1 MKRHVIVLLLLV
13 LLLFLAAPSLLSAG
27 AETTSQAE
35 VEAELGRE
43 VEKYIESLDLS
54 EFEAYLTS
62 LDTPTDLSKRGVRD
76 LIRALVKGEIPLDT
90 ANLLSYFAENAL
102 GALSGMLAS
111 LLTVMIIAVMSSVLS
126 GLTSGFVQK
135 QTIEIVHY
143 VFYTLVVS
151 LVFVKV
157 GAIVKECRAFC
168 DGVSKLT
175 DSVFP
180 PLITLMSALGG
191 GVSSSIYKPQI
202 AFFTAIISKVFGNVI
217 LPLFIASIAF
227 CLIGNLSS
235 QIKMDKIQSAI
246 RYSSTLIV
254 STVFGLFLTYLTI
267 AGITGGMVDGVG
279 IKAAKFVLSG
289 YVPILGGYLSQGF
302 DLISAGCV
310 LIKNSI
316 GMIGILCVIF
326 MIMKPILH
334 VTIYSFAL
342 KLVASFVQPLGDKRI
357 SDFLYSV
364 SNATKI
370 LVTAILGSGF
380 VMILT
385 LLLMIVSCNVGV
397 L

>member
-1 MKRHVIVLLLLV
+1 MKRVVTILFFSVLLFFV
-13 LLLFLAAPSLLSAG
+13 STDHAM
-27 AETTSQAE
+27 AENKSKE
-35 VEAELGRE
+35 EIEAELGAE
-43 VEKYIESLDLS
+43 VERYVDSLDLS
-54 EFEAYLTS
+54 EFESYLSS
-62 LDTPTDLSKRGVRD
+62 LDAPSSLSEQGIRG
-76 LIRALVKGEIPLDT
+76 LIKDFVKGEIPLDVGGI
-90 ANLLSYFAENAL
+90 LSYLGQTAL
-102 GALSGMLAS
+102 GALRGTLAS
-111 LLTVMIIAVMSSVLS
+111 LITVMIIAVMSSVLS
-126 GLTSGFVQK
+126 GLTSGFVHK

-143 VFYTLVVS
+143 VFYALIVS
-151 LVFVKV
+151 LVMVKV
-157 GAIVKECRAFC
+157 GGIVKECRAFC
-168 DGVSKLT
+168 EGVERTSE
-175 DSVFP
+175 SVFP

-191 GVSSSIYKPQI
+191 AVSSSVYKPQV
-202 AFFTAIISKVFGNVI
+202 AFFTAILSKVFGSVI

-246 RYSSTLIV
+246 RYCSTLIV
-254 STVFGLFLTYLTI
+254 SAVFGLFMTYLTI

-326 MIMKPILH
+326 VIAKPILH

-342 KLVASFVQPLGDKRI
+342 KIVASFVQPIGDKRI
-357 SDFLYSV
+357 SDLLYSV

-370 LVTAILGSGF
+370 LVTSILGSGF

>member
-1 MKRHVIVLLLLV
+1 MKRLILLLLF
-13 LLLFLAAPSLLSAG
+13 FLALIMFFLRPTAVSC
-27 AETTSQAE
+27 AENKSKE
-35 VEAELGRE
+35 E
-43 VEKYIESLDLS
+43 VEKEIESEIERYVDSLDLS
-54 EFEAYLTS
+54 EFEAYLET
-62 LDTPTDLSKRGVRD
+62 LDTPSDFSDRSIRS
-76 LIRALVKGEIPLDT
+76 LIGKFVKGEIPLEVGS
-90 ANLLSYFAENAL
+90 LLTFLAEQAL
-102 GALSGMLAS
+102 GALTGTLAS
-111 LLTVMIIAVMSSVLS
+111 LLTVMIIAVMSSILS
-126 GLTSGFVQK
+126 GLTSGFVKK

-143 VFYTLVVS
+143 VFYALVVS
-151 LVFVKV
+151 IVMAKIGGIV
-157 GAIVKECRAFC
+157 GECRAFC
-168 DGVSKLT
+168 TGIEKLT

-180 PLITLMSALGG
+180 PLILLMSALGG
-191 GVSSSIYKPQI
+191 SVSSSIYKPQL
-202 AFFTAIISKVFGNVI
+202 AFFTAIISKIFGKVI
-217 LPLFIASIAF
+217 LPLFVASIAF

-246 RYSSTLIV
+246 RYSSNLIV
-254 STVFGLFLTYLTI
+254 SAVFGLFMTYLTI

-316 GMIGILCVIF
+316 GMIGIISVIF
-326 MIMKPILH
+326 LIVRPILH

-342 KLVASFVQPLGDKRI
+342 KIVASFVQPIGDKRI

>member
-1 MKRHVIVLLLLV
+1 MKHRILTIIFLTFI
-13 LLLFLAAPSLLSAG
+13 LFFVTSTVTTY
-27 AETTSQAE
+27 AESKTQEE
-35 VEAELGRE
+35 VEAELGAE
-43 VEKYIESLDLS
+43 VEKYIDSLDLS
-54 EFEAYLTS
+54 EFESYLAS
-62 LDTPTDLSKRGVRD
+62 LDAPSELSGTGLREV
-76 LIRALVKGEIPLDT
+76 IRAFVKGEIPID
-90 ANLLSYFAENAL
+90 AGGILSYLAQNAL
-102 GALSGMLAS
+102 GALSGTLAS
-111 LLTVMIIAVMSSVLS
+111 LLTVMIIAVMSSILA

-143 VFYTLVVS
+143 VFYALVVS

-157 GAIVKECRAFC
+157 GAITKECRAFC
-168 DGVSKLT
+168 EGVGTLT

-202 AFFTAIISKVFGNVI
+202 AFFTAIISKIFAGVI

-227 CLIGNLSS
+227 CLIGNLST

-246 RYSSTLIV
+246 RYCSTLIV
-254 STVFGLFLTYLTI
+254 TAVFGLFLTYLTI

-370 LVTAILGSGF
+370 LITAILGSGF